1 MYDGLYDSVGVLEPC
16 TEPAPGSLRYGLAW
30 DERNRKHFRERL
42 RLSPGEVDAGVD
54 AGYLFLEED
63 QEDCRYRYLFRPE
76 PSPSARQQAPIYRLI
91 IDTSEG
97 TLRPITVFEE
107 TNVTAQERYREVQ
120 LHGDLE

>member
-16 TEPAPGSLRYGLAW
+16 TEPAWGSLHYGLAW
-30 DERNRKHFRERL
+30 DDRNRTHFRERL
-42 RLSPGEVDAGVD
+42 RLSPGQVDAGI
-54 AGYLFLEED
+54 AGGYLFFEED
-63 QEDCRYRYLFRPE
+63 EEDCRYRYLFKPE
-76 PSPSARQQAPIYRLI
+76 PSPFATQQAPVYRLI